1 MTYRIIAIVLAFVL
15 LGATASLAAGPFT
28 GTWQAEIGL
37 APLQTMP
44 FSSFKSTLDVGLHIG
59 FLELSSTSDFI
70 LDGWLWQEFGMTA
83 SLAFIGFDGQ
93 MLFEPQAGSFLY
105 AQGVL
110 KFSFYPVVLSL
121 YSAMIGPEVPG
132 GPNYGFVVDMYGE
145 LLGGVASVESATFL
159 GADLSGISFT
169 QTASTTTSALLT
181 KTYLTDP
188 TIDSGEICFSGE
200 QLTFKATTFG
210 CIDITAVTTF
220 AKTGFTSQEIELSF
234 LHLFNSPLNITLDY
248 VFSLQTASHT
258 FTPSLETDFGCLKIY
273 TDLLGSGGQITGIE
287 IYGIEF
293 SASYAG
299 TTFRSISNLNT
310 TDYVITTPAY
320 GSIIELETDA
330 IDNAHQYYSQDYW
343 EIISLDVKTPGM
355 GGIYTFSVDTFFSC
369 SSTGLLFDWGRTDMG
384 AAISFGST
392 FSVSSHIVIDTTG
405 FSAWKIGMSLS
416 W

>member
-1 MTYRIIAIVLAFVL
+1 MTYRIIVIVFTFML

-59 FLELSSTSDFI
+59 FMELSSSSDFI
-70 LDGWLWQEFGMTA
+70 LDGWLWQEFGLSA
-83 SLAFIGFDGQ
+83 SLAFISFDGQ
-93 MLFEPQAGSFLY
+93 MLFEPRSGSFLY
-105 AQGVL
+105 SQGVL
-110 KFSFYPVVLSL
+110 KFSFYPVAFSL
-121 YSAMIGPEVPG
+121 YSALIGPAAPE
-132 GPNYGFVVDMYGE
+132 GPNYGYVVDLYGE
-145 LLGGVASVESATFL
+145 LMGGVASVESATFI

-169 QTASTTTSALLT
+169 QTASTTTSTLLT
-181 KTYLTDP
+181 KTYVTDP

-200 QLTFKATTFG
+200 ELTFKATTFG

-220 AKTGFTSQEIELSF
+220 GKTGFTSQEIELSF
-234 LHLFNSPLNITLDY
+234 LHLFNSPLSITLDY

-258 FTPSLETDFGCLKIY
+258 FTPSLETDFGCLKVY
-273 TDLLGSGGQITGIE
+273 TDLLGTGGEITGIE

-320 GSIIELETDA
+320 GSIVELETDA
-330 IDNAHQYYSQDYW
+330 IANAHLYYSNDYW
-343 EIISLDVKTPGM
+343 EIVSLEVKTPGM
-355 GGIYTFSVDTFFSC
+355 GGTYTFSVDTFFGT
-369 SSTGLLFDWGRTDMG
+369 STGLLFDWGKTDMG
-384 AAISFGST
+384 LSISFGST
-392 FSVSSHIVIDTTG
+392 FSVSSHIVVDTSG

>member
-1 MTYRIIAIVLAFVL
+1 VTYRTIAVILAFML

-44 FSSFKSTLDVGLHIG
+44 FSSFTSTLDVGLHIG

-70 LDGWLWQEFGMTA
+70 LDGWLWQQFGMSA
-83 SLAFIGFDGQ
+83 SLAFISFDGQ
-93 MLFEPQAGSFLY
+93 MLFEPQSGSFLY

-110 KFSFYPVVLSL
+110 KLSFYPVVFSL
-121 YSAMIGPEVPG
+121 YSAMIGPAVSG
-132 GPNYGFVVDMYGE
+132 GPNYGYVVDIYGE
-145 LLGGVASVESATFL
+145 LLGGVASVESATFI
-159 GADLSGISFT
+159 GADLSGISFS
-169 QTASTTTSALLT
+169 QTASSTTSTLLT
-181 KTYLTDP
+181 RTYVTDP
-188 TIDSGEICFSGE
+188 TIDSGQICFSGE
-200 QLTFKATTFG
+200 ELTFKATTFG

-220 AKTGFTSQEIELSF
+220 GKTGFTSQEIELSF
-234 LHLFNSPLNITLDY
+234 LHLFDSPLNITLDY

-310 TDYVITTPAY
+310 TSYVITTPAY
-320 GSIIELETDA
+320 GSIIELESDA
-330 IDNAHQYYSQDYW
+330 IANAHLYYSKDYW
-343 EIISLDVKTPGM
+343 EIISLEVKTPGM
-355 GGIYTFSVDTFFSC
+355 GGTYTFSVDTFFGT
-369 SSTGLLFDWGRTDMG
+369 STGLLFDWGKTNMG
-384 AAISFGST
+384 VSISFGST

>member
-1 MTYRIIAIVLAFVL
+1 MTYRIIAIILTFML

-44 FSSFKSTLDVGLHIG
+44 FSSFTSTLDVSLHIG

-70 LDGWLWQEFGMTA
+70 LDGWLWQEFGLSA
-83 SLAFIGFDGQ
+83 SLAFISFDAQ
-93 MLFEPQAGSFLY
+93 MLFEPQSGSFLY
-105 AQGVL
+105 AQGAL
-110 KFSFYPVVLSL
+110 KFTFYPIVLSL

-132 GPNYGFVVDMYGE
+132 GPNWGYVADIYGE
-145 LLGGVASVESATFL
+145 FLGGAASVESATFI
-159 GADLSGISFT
+159 GADLSGISFS
-169 QTASTTTSALLT
+169 QVSSSTTSTLLT
-181 KTYLTDP
+181 RTYKTDP

-200 QLTFKATTFG
+200 ELTFKATTFE
-210 CIDITAVTTF
+210 CIDITSVTTF
-220 AKTGFTSQEIELSF
+220 GKIGFISEEIELSF
-234 LHLFNSPLNITLDY
+234 LHLFNSPLNITLNY

-258 FTPSLETDFGCLKIY
+258 FTPSLETDFGCLKVY

-330 IDNAHQYYSQDYW
+330 IANAHLYYSQDYW
-343 EIISLDVKTPGM
+343 EIISLEVKTPGM
-355 GGIYTFSVDTFFSC
+355 GGTYTFSVDTFFGC
-369 SSTGLLFDWGRTDMG
+369 STGLLFDWGRTDMG
-384 AAISFGST
+384 VKISFGST
-392 FSVSSHIVIDTTG
+392 FSISSHIVIDTTG